1 MVLYHKKNIF
11 LCGAICHVSDR
22 CKENTNS
29 TLAQATLYCQTSFY
43 YKRVSCVATDT
54 EGPLDLLAS
63 KNIAYIS
70 CIPASPKIQPFTI
83 LPQLPSPLN
92 FIIENLKFLSE
103 LQEHSKATR
112 K

>member
-1 MVLYHKKNIF
+1 MQGEHKLYP
-11 LCGAICHVSDR
+11 G
-22 CKENTNS
+22 
-29 TLAQATLYCQTSFY
+29 TSYSLLSNFILLQ
-43 YKRVSCVATDT
+43 KRVSCAATDT
-54 EGPLDLLAS
+54 EEFPLDLLAS

-92 FIIENLKFLSE
+92 FIIENLKFLSK

>member
-1 MVLYHKKNIF
+1 MQGEHKLYP
-11 LCGAICHVSDR
+11 G
-22 CKENTNS
+22 
-29 TLAQATLYCQTSFY
+29 TSYSLLSNFILLQ
-43 YKRVSCVATDT
+43 KRVSCAATDT
-54 EGPLDLLAS
+54 EEFPLDLLAS